1 MRTYLFKSIIT
12 VKPIDRGKWWI
23 DRKISNIYINANNIR
38 EALKDYKN
46 KIEEYDITISDS
58 ALKNKSK
65 LYIDKANK
73 SIQIG
78 YVITGKILFENDN
91 RKWVERYIDL
101 WVEIQEVKNPF
112 IEKLIA

>member
-1 MRTYLFKSIIT
+1 M
-12 VKPIDRGKWWI
+12 
-23 DRKISNIYINANNIR
+23 
-38 EALKDYKN
+38 
-46 KIEEYDITISDS
+46 
-58 ALKNKSK
+58 
-65 LYIDKANK
+65 YIDKDNK

-78 YVITGKILFENDN
+78 YVITGKTLFENDN